1 MIKKAMIL
9 AAGFGKRILPL
20 TSKTPKPLLKIDND
34 ETLLSNTVKFL
45 ISFGIEEVIIN
56 AHYLS
61 EKITDYINKK
71 NFNINIKIII
81 EKEKILDTGG
91 GVLNVI
97 KYFSNKP
104 FLIINPDTL
113 WNPNYLD
120 ELKLMQKL
128 FFRDLKN
135 KCSLLLVD
143 KNRSFDKSFKGDFDL
158 KNTLISRTSKKDLKY
173 IYTGLQI
180 IKPEAFNNFNLR
192 VFSINMVWDKLI
204 KSSEISGIESKN
216 NFLHVSNFN
225 IYKKLL
231 ENVKR

>member
-20 TSKTPKPLLKIDND
+20 TSKTPKPLLKIDNE
-34 ETLLSNTVKFL
+34 ETLLSNTIKFL
-45 ISFGIEEVIIN
+45 IKFGIEEVIIN
-56 AHYLS
+56 AHHLS
-61 EKITDYINKK
+61 KKISDYINQG
-71 NFNINIKIII
+71 NFNINIKIVI

-97 KYFSNKP
+97 KYFSNEP

-113 WNPNYLD
+113 WNSNYIN
-120 ELKLMQKL
+120 ELELMQK
-128 FFRDLKN
+128 FFFKDLKN

-158 KNTLISRTSKKDLKY
+158 KNNLISRSGKNDLRY

-180 IKPEAFNNFNLR
+180 IKPEAFNDFDLKA
-192 VFSINMVWDKLI
+192 FSINLVWDKLI
-204 KSSEISGIESKN
+204 TLNEISGFESKN

-231 ENVKR
+231 ENIKH

>member
-128 FFRDLKN
+128 FFRDIKN

-158 KNTLISRTSKKDLKY
+158 KNTLISRPSKKDLKY

-180 IKPEAFNNFNLR
+180 IKPEAFNNFDLR